1 MRTTMTRRQIW
12 RLDRQAV
19 GYTAMGT
26 ALYAAFSL
34 VPNPVDLPGAHN
46 LNFRPGVVVPILF
59 GVLFGPIVG
68 FLVGTVG
75 TLISDVLTFG
85 VSWNWEIGNG
95 LIGLV
100 AGLAPVA
107 VAGAAR
113 RWRGISAAIIIGA
126 LAIIVGIGFAALT
139 DIWVANMTPDMA
151 IGVEWISVAKWDLAW
166 GVPLTIVLFLAW
178 ERWRQRSA
186 R

>member
-126 LAIIVGIGFAALT
+126 LAIIVGIGFAA
-139 DIWVANMTPDMA
+139 A
-151 IGVEWISVAKWDLAW
+151 IGFEWISVAKWDLAW